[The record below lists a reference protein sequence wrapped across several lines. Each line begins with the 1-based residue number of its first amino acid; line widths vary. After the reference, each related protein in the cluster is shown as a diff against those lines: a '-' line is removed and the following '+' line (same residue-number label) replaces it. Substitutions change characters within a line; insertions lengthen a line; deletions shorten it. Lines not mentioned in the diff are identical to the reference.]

1 MMMFDLSCH
10 AMLDIETL
18 GRGPG
23 CPILQISAC
32 MFPSGG
38 TPRSVDDL
46 TNFNHY
52 ILQETTIT
60 LEKSTLLWWA
70 GQPDFAQLLQR
81 TEEEGDT
88 IGSVINSL
96 SYWLRFN
103 SITYLW
109 SHGATFDIPIVLHA
123 WKEQMTEEF
132 PVPYW
137 NFRDTRTLMD
147 VCEHNKLTEILPFP
161 EGHKPHDAL
170 HDACHQANCMAKLVR
185 ELF

>member
-32 MFPSGG
+32 MFPSGD
-38 TPRSVDDL
+38 TLRSVDDS
-46 TNFNHY
+46 TNFNRY
-52 ILQETTIT
+52 ILQETTIV

-70 GQPDFAQLLQR
+70 EQPDFAQLLQR

-88 IGSVINSL
+88 IGSVLNRL
-96 SYWLRFN
+96 GYWLRLN

-123 WKEQMTEEF
+123 WKEQMTDEF
-132 PVPYW
+132 PVSYW
-137 NFRDTRTLMD
+137 NFRDTRTLMS
-147 VCEHNKLTEILPFP
+147 VCGCNKLTEILPFT

-170 HDACHQANCMAKLVR
+170 HDACYQANCMAKLLR
-185 ELF
+185 ELP

>member
-1 MMMFDLSCH
+1 MSNISRH

-109 SHGATFDIPIVLHA
+109 SHGATFDIPIVLYA

-170 HDACHQANCMAKLVR
+170 HDACYQANCMAKLLG